1 MRALIFMLC
10 ISFWGVSL
18 GQSANSL
25 VSQLQQRLDTI
36 ITYEAKVKISEDIS
50 FIDMPT
56 KEAMVYFSKEEPLLI
71 ESDDFVLLPKRGLD
85 FSLSELFRYPFIT
98 VDRGTEIKDGKSLR
112 VVHLIP
118 EEKKA
123 DFSIA
128 TLFIEPN
135 DLQVKELEIN
145 TRKEGTFYVE
155 LDYNSVTDLLP
166 SKAVISFT
174 VEKLRIPLNFMG
186 KDSTIDRKSLRSDEP
201 KEGRILLEIS
211 QYKINR

>member
-1 MRALIFMLC
+1 MRKPFLILAIC
-10 ISFWGVSL
+10 CCSL
-18 GQSANSL
+18 SVGQSADSL
-25 VSQLQQRLDTI
+25 VSRLQQRLDTI
-36 ITYEAKVKISEDIS
+36 VRYEAKVRISEDIS

-56 KEAMVYFSKEEPLLI
+56 KEAMVYFFKDEPLLI
-71 ESDDFVLLPKRGLD
+71 ESKDFVLLPKRGLD

-98 VDRGTEIKDGKSLR
+98 VDRGSEPKEGNSLR

-118 EEKKA
+118 EDKKA

-128 TLFIEPN
+128 TLFIDAEN
-135 DLQVKELEIN
+135 LQVRELEIN

-155 LDYNSVTDLLP
+155 LDYRSVTDLLP

-211 QYKINR
+211 QYTINR

>member
-1 MRALIFMLC
+1 MRKPFLILAIC
-10 ISFWGVSL
+10 CCSL
-18 GQSANSL
+18 SVGQSADSL
-25 VSQLQQRLDTI
+25 VSRLQQRLDTI
-36 ITYEAKVKISEDIS
+36 VRYEAKVRISEDIS

-56 KEAMVYFSKEEPLLI
+56 KEAMVYFSKDEPLLI
-71 ESDDFVLLPKRGLD
+71 ESKDFVLLPKRGLD

-98 VDRGTEIKDGKSLR
+98 VDRGSEPKEGNSLR

-118 EEKKA
+118 EDKKA

-128 TLFIEPN
+128 TLFIDAEN
-135 DLQVKELEIN
+135 LQVRELEIN

-155 LDYNSVTDLLP
+155 LDYRSVTDLLP

-211 QYKINR
+211 QYTINR

>member
-1 MRALIFMLC
+1 MRKPFLILAIC
-10 ISFWGVSL
+10 CCSL
-18 GQSANSL
+18 SVGQSADSL
-25 VSQLQQRLDTI
+25 VSRLQQRLDTI
-36 ITYEAKVKISEDIS
+36 VRYEAKVRISEDIS

-56 KEAMVYFSKEEPLLI
+56 KEAMVYFFKDEPLLI
-71 ESDDFVLLPKRGLD
+71 ESKDFVLLPKRGLD

-98 VDRGTEIKDGKSLR
+98 VDRGSEPKEGNSLR

-118 EEKKA
+118 EDKKA

-128 TLFIEPN
+128 TLFIDAEN
-135 DLQVKELEIN
+135 LQVRELEIN

-155 LDYNSVTDLLP
+155 LDYRSVTDLLP

>member
-1 MRALIFMLC
+1 MRLVLIFLGLL
-10 ISFWGVSL
+10 FWGVSL
-18 GQSANSL
+18 GQSADSL
-25 VSQLQQRLDTI
+25 VSQIQQRLDTVVS
-36 ITYEAKVKISEDIS
+36 YKAKVRISEDIS
-50 FIDMPT
+50 FIDMPA
-56 KEAMVYFSKEEPLLI
+56 KEAVIHYSKDEPLLI

-98 VDRGTEIKDGKSLR
+98 VDRGSEQKNGQSFR

-118 EEKKA
+118 EDKKA

-128 TLFIEPN
+128 TLFIDPE
-135 DLQVKELEIN
+135 DMQVKELEIN

-155 LDYNSVTDLLP
+155 MEYLSRTDLLP
-166 SKAVISFT
+166 STAIISFT

-186 KDSTIDRKSLRSDEP
+186 KDSSIDRKSLRSDEP